1 MELLKKLARVFF
13 HYTVLEDYWNTHLR
27 NIKELIAVPLH
38 LYGAFYFLI
47 LSMLKPNFAK
57 LEMLST
63 HYTFFFTAL
72 ETTHTSLGIII
83 RKKKKSVL
91 AATTAIMY
99 LR

>member
-1 MELLKKLARVFF
+1 MALLKNLARVFF
-13 HYTVLEDYWNTHLR
+13 HYTVLEDTHLR

-83 RKKKKSVL
+83 RKKKKKSVL

>member
-13 HYTVLEDYWNTHLR
+13 HYTVLEDYWSTHLR
-27 NIKELIAVPLH
+27 NIKELTAVPLH